1 MPRLPLA
8 RRLDDFTT
16 IPQMGMPNRFA
27 PEPERA
33 RARALRNEGQ
43 VNQVNRVSEVAG
55 SVSID

>member
-33 RARALRNEGQ
+33 RALRNEGQ